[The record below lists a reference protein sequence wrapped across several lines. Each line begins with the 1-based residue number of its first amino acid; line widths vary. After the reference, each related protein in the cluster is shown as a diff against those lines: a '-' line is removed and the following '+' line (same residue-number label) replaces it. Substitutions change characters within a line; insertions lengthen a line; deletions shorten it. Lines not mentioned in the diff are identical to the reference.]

1 MSERLALRKLEG
13 AADNGPAMSPRKL
26 APAVR
31 RDRAPTAFWLV
42 WSLAL
47 VAFVVLASFAA
58 AFDYFPG
65 DRGLAGWIQDLDA
78 RAWREAL
85 DWASRLSELPGVL
98 IVGLAG
104 AAILWLL
111 TYRSEAVWLVVA
123 LPLAELSGVAK
134 LAVDRPRPSPELVDV
149 REVATGPSFPSGH
162 TVTTVLLYGFL
173 FYAVGQALSD
183 RRLRYPVQA
192 LCVVIAV
199 LTGLQRVEAGVH
211 WPSDVLGGALFAG
224 LILALLIW
232 SHRRFR
238 ARRPAE

>member
-1 MSERLALRKLEG
+1 MS
-13 AADNGPAMSPRKL
+13 
-26 APAVR
+26 
-31 RDRAPTAFWLV
+31 DRTRAAFWLC

-47 VAFVVLASFAA
+47 LAFVTLASFAA

-65 DRGLAGWIQDLDA
+65 DGGLTEGIQSVDG

-85 DWASRLSELPGVL
+85 DWASRLSEWPGML
-98 IVGLAG
+98 IVGFAG

-111 TYRSEAVWLVVA
+111 AHRSEAVWLLATMA
-123 LPLAELSGVAK
+123 LTQLNGAVK

-149 REVATGPSFPSGH
+149 REVASGLSFPSGH
-162 TVTTVLLYGFL
+162 AVTTVLLYGFL
-173 FYAVGQALSD
+173 FYAAGQALSD

-192 LCVVIAV
+192 LCVIIAV

-224 LILALLIW
+224 LMLALLIW
-232 SHRRFR
+232 SHRRFSGPLADDLGNR
-238 ARRPAE
+238 S

>member
-1 MSERLALRKLEG
+1 MKARTVAAAVMRNG
-13 AADNGPAMSPRKL
+13 A
-26 APAVR
+26 
-31 RDRAPTAFWLV
+31 RAAFWLC

-47 VAFVVLASFAA
+47 VGFVVLASFAA

-65 DRGLAGWIQDLDA
+65 DRGLTEVIQRGDA

-85 DWASRLSELPGVL
+85 DWASRLSEWPGAF
-98 IVGLAG
+98 IVGFVAAAG
-104 AAILWLL
+104 LWLVSH
-111 TYRSEAVWLVVA
+111 RSEAVWLLGA
-123 LPLAELSGVAK
+123 FLSQFNGAVK
-134 LAVDRPRPSPELVDV
+134 LAVERPRPSPELVDV
-149 REVATGPSFPSGH
+149 REVATGLSFPSGH
-162 TVTTVLLYGFL
+162 TMTTVLLYGFL
-173 FYAVGQALSD
+173 FYAAGQALSD

-192 LCVVIAV
+192 LCVTIAV

-238 ARRPAE
+238 ARWPTV

>member
-1 MSERLALRKLEG
+1 MKPRTVAAAVTRNRARAALW
-13 AADNGPAMSPRKL
+13 
-26 APAVR
+26 VC
-31 RDRAPTAFWLV
+31 

-47 VAFVVLASFAA
+47 VGFVVLASFAA

-65 DRGLAGWIQDLDA
+65 DRGLTEAIQRGDA

-85 DWASRLSELPGVL
+85 DWVSRLSEWPGAF
-98 IVGLAG
+98 IAG
-104 AAILWLL
+104 FVAAAGLWLVRH
-111 TYRSEAVWLVVA
+111 RSEAVWLLGA
-123 LPLAELSGVAK
+123 FLSQLNGAVK

-149 REVATGPSFPSGH
+149 REVATGLSFPSGH
-162 TVTTVLLYGFL
+162 AMTTVLLYGFL
-173 FYAVGQALSD
+173 FYAAGQAFRD

-192 LCVVIAV
+192 LCVIIAV

-211 WPSDVLGGALFAG
+211 WPSDVLGGALLAG

-238 ARRPAE
+238 ARWPAF

>member
-1 MSERLALRKLEG
+1 MKPRTV
-13 AADNGPAMSPRKL
+13 AA
-26 APAVR
+26 AVTR
-31 RDRAPTAFWLV
+31 NRARAAFWV
-42 WSLAL
+42 CWSLAL
-47 VAFVVLASFAA
+47 AGFVVLASFAA

-65 DRGLAGWIQDLDA
+65 DRGLTEAIQRGDA

-85 DWASRLSELPGVL
+85 DWASRLSEWPGMV
-98 IVGLAG
+98 IVGFVA

-111 TYRSEAVWLVVA
+111 AHRSEAVWLLATLA
-123 LPLAELSGVAK
+123 LTQLNGAVK

-149 REVATGPSFPSGH
+149 REVATGLSFPSGH
-162 TVTTVLLYGFL
+162 TMTAVLLYGFL
-173 FYAVGQALSD
+173 FYAAGQALPD
-183 RRLRYPVQA
+183 RRLRYPAQA
-192 LCVVIAV
+192 LCVIIAV

-238 ARRPAE
+238 ARWPAF

>member
-1 MSERLALRKLEG
+1 MKARTVAAAVMRNG
-13 AADNGPAMSPRKL
+13 A
-26 APAVR
+26 
-31 RDRAPTAFWLV
+31 RAAFWLC

-47 VAFVVLASFAA
+47 VGFVVLASFAA

-65 DRGLAGWIQDLDA
+65 DRGMTEVIQRGDA

-85 DWASRLSELPGVL
+85 DWASRLSEWPGAF
-98 IVGLAG
+98 IVGFVAAAG
-104 AAILWLL
+104 LWLVSH
-111 TYRSEAVWLVVA
+111 RSEAVWLLGA
-123 LPLAELSGVAK
+123 FLSQLNGAVK

-149 REVATGPSFPSGH
+149 REVATGLSFPSGH
-162 TVTTVLLYGFL
+162 SMTTVLLYGFL
-173 FYAVGQALSD
+173 FYAAGQALSD

-192 LCVVIAV
+192 LCVTIAV

-238 ARRPAE
+238 ARWPTV